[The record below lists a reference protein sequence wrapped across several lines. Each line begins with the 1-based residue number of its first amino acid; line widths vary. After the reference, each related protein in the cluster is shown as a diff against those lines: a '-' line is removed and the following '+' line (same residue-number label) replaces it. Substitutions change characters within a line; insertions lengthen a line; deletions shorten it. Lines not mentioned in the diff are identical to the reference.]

1 MYYVMQFYAS
11 DFLWKYDIIFIEM
24 MTMNF
29 MQILSNNRNK
39 LTKSEKRLAEY
50 ILAHSEQVIY
60 STMKSLGKNAG
71 TGDATIVRLCKKLG
85 FSGFSQLKIALA
97 QESMVPQKKENET
110 SYYGASA
117 DMLINSI
124 RKTEQLINPKSLD
137 KAVDLL
143 LNAQRVYLFGVG
155 HSGESAKDYEKTW
168 LRIGLIA
175 QAETDPHIQVQ
186 VSTLLSDKD
195 VVIGLSLSGHTRDTY
210 DSLELAKESGAKII
224 TISNDLN
231 SPISQLGDA
240 RLQTAVGEFMNIGSV
255 AGQISQLYLC
265 DVLARGYEKKT
276 DRDTNKMKEK
286 ALRAVIKKSI

>member
-1 MYYVMQFYAS
+1 
-11 DFLWKYDIIFIEM
+11 
-24 MTMNF
+24 MNF
-29 MQILSNNRNK
+29 MQILDSNKEK
-39 LTKSEKRLAEY
+39 LTKSEKKLAGY
-50 ILAHSEQVIY
+50 IATHSEQVIY

-97 QESMVPQKKENET
+97 QESMVPQKKEKES

-124 RKTEQLINPKSLD
+124 RKTEQLISQKSLD

-143 LNAQRVYLFGVG
+143 LNAKRVYLFGVG

-186 VSTLLSDKD
+186 VSTLLNDKD
-195 VVIGLSLSGHTRDTY
+195 VVVGLSLSGHTRDTY
-210 DSLELAKESGAKII
+210 DSLELAKKAGAKII

-240 RLQTAVGEFMNIGSV
+240 RLQTAICEFMNICSV
-255 AGQISQLYLC
+255 AGQVSQLYLC
-265 DVLARGYEKKT
+265 YVLARGYEEKT
-276 DRDTNKMKEK
+276 ALDTNKMKEK

>member
-1 MYYVMQFYAS
+1 
-11 DFLWKYDIIFIEM
+11 
-24 MTMNF
+24 MNF
-29 MQILSNNRNK
+29 MQILDSNKEK
-39 LTKSEKRLAEY
+39 LTKSEKKLASY
-50 ILAHSEQVIY
+50 IATHSEQVIY

-97 QESMVPQKKENET
+97 QESMVPQKKEKES

-124 RKTEQLINPKSLD
+124 RKTEQLISQKSLD

-143 LNAQRVYLFGVG
+143 LNAKRVYLFGVG

-186 VSTLLSDKD
+186 VSTLLNDKD
-195 VVIGLSLSGHTRDTY
+195 VVVGLSLSGHTRDTY
-210 DSLELAKESGAKII
+210 DSLELAKKAGAKII

-255 AGQISQLYLC
+255 AGQVSQLYLC
-265 DVLARGYEKKT
+265 DVLARGYEEKT
-276 DRDTNKMKEK
+276 ALDTNKMKEK